1 VLNDGGTLSA
11 YDPATG
17 KAVYERQRLPA
28 NGPYNASPL
37 LADGRIYCT
46 NEKGHTVVVASGSEF
61 KVLAENPL
69 NDVYTMSSIAVSGSQ
84 LFIRTSTHLY
94 CIGK

>member
-1 VLNDGGTLSA
+1 MV
-11 YDPATG
+11 
-17 KAVYERQRLPA
+17 AV
-28 NGPYNASPL
+28 GP
-37 LADGRIYCT
+37 
-46 NEKGHTVVVASGSEF
+46 EF

-69 NDVYTMSSIAVSGSQ
+69 NDDWTLSSIAVSGKQ